1 MPNLSKEEV
10 DYQSKLS
17 TQRELINLGKVLQKK
32 ESLKNQLNNDIIKLE
47 KYFNKCKSNDI
58 YVTKKDIL
66 EKNNQYTEL
75 IKQRHKELENKYS
88 KLEDEF
94 SDLKNENRDNIRE
107 YEENENKLYLRI
119 NKLREM
125 CKYRN
130 KKIKFLYITLFLTNL
145 YSIIINTIGYEKFS
159 QNVVI
164 YSNNIFAVISYVIFI
179 VLTVLRFI
187 LNIVYKV
194 CLYLIDLIVYLY
206 INLHYIKYIILLIFS
221 YIGYIYNIQKG

>member
-1 MPNLSKEEV
+1 MRHLSKEEV

-17 TQRELINLGKVLQKK
+17 THRELINLGKVLQEK
-32 ESLKNQLNNDIIKLE
+32 ESSKNQLNTDITELE

-107 YEENENKLYLRI
+107 YEENESKLYLRI

-145 YSIIINTIGYEKFS
+145 YSIIINTVGYEKFS
-159 QNVVI
+159 QNIVI
-164 YSNNIFAVISYVIFI
+164 YSNNIFAVISYIIFI
-179 VLTVLRFI
+179 ILTVLRFI
-187 LNIVYKV
+187 LK
-194 CLYLIDLIVYLY
+194 LS
-206 INLHYIKYIILLIFS
+206 IKLAAFLFVSLKSS
-221 YIGYIYNIQKG
+221 YVFF

>member
-1 MPNLSKEEV
+1 MPYLSKEEV

-17 TQRELINLGKVLQKK
+17 THKELINLGKVLQKK
-32 ESLKNQLNNDIIKLE
+32 ESSKNQLNTDVTELE

-88 KLEDEF
+88 KLEDDF
-94 SDLKNENRDNIRE
+94 ADLKNENKDNIRE
-107 YEENENKLYLRI
+107 YEENESKLYLRI

-145 YSIIINTIGYEKFS
+145 YSIIINTVGYEKFS
-159 QNVVI
+159 QNIVI
-164 YSNNIFAVISYVIFI
+164 YSNNIFAVISYFTFI
-179 VLTVLRFI
+179 ILTVLRYI
-187 LNIVYKV
+187 LNIVYNV

-206 INLHYIKYIILLIFS
+206 FNLHYLKYIIIFILTFKGYS
-221 YIGYIYNIQKG
+221 YIFK